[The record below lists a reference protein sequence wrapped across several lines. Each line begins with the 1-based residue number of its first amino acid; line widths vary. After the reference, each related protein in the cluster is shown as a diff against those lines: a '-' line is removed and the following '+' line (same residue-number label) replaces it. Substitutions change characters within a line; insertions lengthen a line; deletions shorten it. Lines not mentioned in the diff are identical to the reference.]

1 MRLVNQLLNDKYTNV
16 KISQNLDVFD
26 LVSLD
31 FVQLLPNT
39 FVPFKIKTLCLI
51 LLCSTHEY
59 NSINK
64 YLAPTI

>member
-39 FVPFKIKTLCLI
+39 FVPFKIKT
-51 LLCSTHEY
+51 
-59 NSINK
+59 
-64 YLAPTI
+64 